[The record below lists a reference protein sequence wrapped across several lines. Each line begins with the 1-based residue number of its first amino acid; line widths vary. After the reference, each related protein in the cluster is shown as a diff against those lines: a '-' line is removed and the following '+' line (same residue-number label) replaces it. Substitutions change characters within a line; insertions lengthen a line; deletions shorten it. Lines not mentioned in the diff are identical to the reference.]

1 MNTIKTIKLTKT
13 EVTYLLKK
21 ENLLPFNRKITK
33 KHAMNILQSINSYG
47 VLRFPVIAR
56 LNYNN
61 NILALA
67 DGQHTVTGIKTIMGN
82 EDFLE
87 CIVVDCKTKKQV
99 VDLIAKLNTT
109 AKSWRNEDFLDAWLN
124 FGADNEHYSKYE
136 LIDNR
141 VKKSNISLANILSI
155 FVKNDNSFQKGNVNF
170 VDNPQQANLVYK
182 LAKHFVLKYKTT
194 AFPLVGVILF
204 AQSHPEFDI
213 LDIESFILRASRYYN
228 SKNLFPKGREEMRS
242 LLEIINDSSDLEFSK
257 MIND

>member
-1 MNTIKTIKLTKT
+1 MKTIKTIKLTKT

-47 VLRFPVIAR
+47 ILRFPVIAR

-67 DGQHTVTGIKTIMGN
+67 DGQHTVTGIETIMGN

-109 AKSWRNEDFLDAWLN
+109 AKSWRNEDLRNMRKLTLRC
-124 FGADNEHYSKYE
+124 FGE
-136 LIDNR
+136 
-141 VKKSNISLANILSI
+141 V
-155 FVKNDNSFQKGNVNF
+155 Q
-170 VDNPQQANLVYK
+170 
-182 LAKHFVLKYKTT
+182 
-194 AFPLVGVILF
+194 
-204 AQSHPEFDI
+204 
-213 LDIESFILRASRYYN
+213 
-228 SKNLFPKGREEMRS
+228 
-242 LLEIINDSSDLEFSK
+242 
-257 MIND
+257 